1 MSGGGVEGP
10 GCSRALPVCLLWR
23 LIWARRNFLGGGWAR
38 GAAARGWGRR
48 RRWAAAGLAGLAGLG
63 PARGAVRQSVG
74 ERGGGGGGGEG
85 RGEGR
90 PLPYMAQAPPPDVT
104 L

>member
-1 MSGGGVEGP
+1 MAGGGD
-10 GCSRALPVCLLWR
+10 SARWR
-23 LIWARRNFLGGGWAR
+23 S
-38 GAAARGWGRR
+38 
-48 RRWAAAGLAGLAGLG
+48 AAAGLAGLAELG

-74 ERGGGGGGGEG
+74 ERGGGEG

>member
-1 MSGGGVEGP
+1 MAGGGG
-10 GCSRALPVCLLWR
+10 GARWR
-23 LIWARRNFLGGGWAR
+23 SE
-38 GAAARGWGRR
+38 
-48 RRWAAAGLAGLAGLG
+48 AAGLAGLAGLG

-74 ERGGGGGGGEG
+74 ERGGGGGEG

>member
-1 MSGGGVEGP
+1 MVQWLFVSLGDLFGRGVTSWAAGGRGEPRSVAGGGGAP
-10 GCSRALPVCLLWR
+10 WR
-23 LIWARRNFLGGGWAR
+23 SV
-38 GAAARGWGRR
+38 
-48 RRWAAAGLAGLAGLG
+48 AAGLAGLAGLG
-63 PARGAVRQSVG
+63 PARGAVRQSVS
-74 ERGGGGGGGEG
+74 ERGGGGGGEG